1 MAAIVVVAEC
11 LIFVTYLLQVGA
23 VLVFVPGWEQ
33 ISKLNKNIESRQF
46 FRSGKYRVIN
56 FIYFVNI
63 GVRADFDH
71 CQNVFCQC
79 SITELTCTSLLSS
92 NLC

>member
-33 ISKLNKNIESRQF
+33 ISILNKSIQSLQF
-46 FRSGKYRVIN
+46 FKSGN
-56 FIYFVNI
+56 N
-63 GVRADFDH
+63 
-71 CQNVFCQC
+71 
-79 SITELTCTSLLSS
+79 S
-92 NLC
+92 